1 MKNLV
6 ISRKGFD
13 ASAGGRASPIFAN
26 GDIFSVPIPQKKQS
40 PSRYRELQFNDMS
53 GREILNLIGAKSI
66 SDKDFCHIDPL
77 FSENKGIFGQSGGA
91 QGELDNCGIEKGDLF
106 LFFGWFKK
114 YQRRGPDLHH
124 LFGWLQVEKIIKGN
138 NEILKFLSKNGL
150 SHPHGTNDMTQYK
163 NNTIYIASRNLTSVA
178 GSIILSI

>member
-66 SDKDFCHIDPL
+66 SINDFYHNDPL
-77 FSENKGIFGQSGGA
+77 LSRDKGIFWTGRWIAGG
-91 QGELDNCGIEKGDLF
+91 I
-106 LFFGWFKK
+106 
-114 YQRRGPDLHH
+114 R
-124 LFGWLQVEKIIKGN
+124 
-138 NEILKFLSKNGL
+138 
-150 SHPHGTNDMTQYK
+150 
-163 NNTIYIASRNLTSVA
+163 
-178 GSIILSI
+178 